1 MKIIHIE
8 GSRYKIEYEPN
19 QEWNFKILRG
29 NEDVTRELKTNI
41 TSDIIGWLIENLED
55 NKELKGF
62 RLE

>member
-1 MKIIHIE
+1 MKTIHIE
-8 GSRYKIEYEPN
+8 GSRYKVEYETN
-19 QEWNFKILRG
+19 KEWNFKILRG

-62 RLE
+62 RVE

>member
-41 TSDIIGWLIENLED
+41 MSDIIGWLIENLAD

>member
-19 QEWNFKILRG
+19 QEWSFKILRG

-41 TSDIIGWLIENLED
+41 MSDIIGWLIENLED

-62 RLE
+62 RVE

>member
-29 NEDVTRELKTNI
+29 NEDVTQELKTNI

-62 RLE
+62 RVE

>member
-29 NEDVTRELKTNI
+29 IEDVTRELKTNI
-41 TSDIIGWLIENLED
+41 MSDIIGWLIENLED

>member
-8 GSRYKIEYEPN
+8 GSRYKVEYEPN

-29 NEDVTRELKTNI
+29 NEDVTRALKTNI

-62 RLE
+62 RVE